1 MGGTQMAIQKMTPQ
15 TSADPT
21 QQKIMSFM
29 PVMFTF
35 ILAWAPS
42 GLVLYWFSNNLV
54 SMAQQL
60 TTNRFL
66 GDREEKA
73 AKDGQAVKSVK
84 KGKNKKSPKGEKQ
97 GA

>member
-1 MGGTQMAIQKMTPQ
+1 
-15 TSADPT
+15 
-21 QQKIMSFM
+21 MSFM
-29 PVMFTF
+29 PIMFTF

-66 GDREEKA
+66 GDREAKA
-73 AKDGQAVKSVK
+73 LKDAKAVKSVK
-84 KGKNKKSPKGEKQ
+84 KGKSKKGPKGEKQ